1 MARSPLSVL
10 DNASGFTLKWTQSG
24 VNTILATGIYN
35 WAGHFAP
42 ASGRISFNAGQRF
55 GAQIG
60 ASVITDREN
69 DWQAGHIAVITVL
82 SGENVADWYE
92 VKGVDDF
99 PSSYLPHKQVYLT
112 RYKQGSVG

>member
-1 MARSPLSVL
+1 MARSSLSVL
-10 DNASGFTLKWTQSG
+10 DNASGFTLKWMASG
-24 VNTILATGIYN
+24 VNTVLATGITA

-42 ASGRISFNAGQRF
+42 ASGRVSFSAGQRF

-60 ASVITDREN
+60 ASLVTDRDN
-69 DWQAGHIAVITVL
+69 DWQAGHIAVITAL
-82 SGENVADWYE
+82 SGVDTSDWYE

-112 RYKQGSVG
+112 RYKQGSIG